1 MKITITKEDLE
12 NSVEKGIISGEQ
24 AQDLWANFSEKYQHK
39 IGFSGLNVTYYFG
52 ALIIISAMTWF
63 ATEAFATYNSVGLLV
78 VGLLYFGGLFVFGK
92 KLYAVHQT
100 QIPGG
105 LLLTAAVFMVPL
117 IVFSIQD
124 YFSVW
129 GYEAPGNYREFY
141 IWIKSGWFVMEVATI
156 TTAII
161 FLIKYDFPFITFPL
175 AFSLWFLS
183 MDLTP
188 IIFGVDEFTWEQRK
202 VVSLIFG
209 LAMLIFTFFIDRRTK
224 KDYAFWLYLFGM
236 LCFWGGLSS
245 MDSNSELNRFIYFSI
260 NLLLIAISVLLNR
273 KLFIV
278 FGALGVYGYLFHLS
292 EIVFKDSLLFPVA
305 LSFFGISIIWL
316 GIRYNKNKEKI
327 DGFINSKLPA
337 GFLKSLPPN
346 RV

>member
-1 MKITITKEDLE
+1 MKITITKDDLD
-12 NSVEKGIISGEQ
+12 NTVEKGIISDQQ
-24 AQDLWANFSEKYQHK
+24 AENLWTHFTEKYQQK
-39 IGFSGLNVTYYFG
+39 IAFSGLNVTYYFG

-63 ATEAFATYNSVGLLV
+63 ATEAFAKYNSVGLLV
-78 VGLLYFGGLFVFGK
+78 VGLLYFGGLFIFGK
-92 KLYAVHQT
+92 KLYAVQQT

-105 LLLTAAVFMVPL
+105 LLLTASVFMVPL

-124 YFSVW
+124 YLSVW
-129 GYEAPGNYREFY
+129 GYEAPGSYNEFY
-141 IWIKSGWFVMEVATI
+141 IWIKSGWFMMETATI
-156 TTAII
+156 ITAVI

-188 IIFGVDEFTWEQRK
+188 IIFGVNEFTWEQRK

-236 LCFWGGLSS
+236 LCFWGGLSLMNS
-245 MDSNSELNRFIYFSI
+245 DSELNRFIYFSI
-260 NLLLIAISVLLNR
+260 NLLLIVISVLLNR

-292 EIVFKDSLLFPVA
+292 KIVFKDSLLFPVA

-316 GIRYNKNKEKI
+316 GIKYNKNKEKI
-327 DGFINSKLPA
+327 DSFINSKLPA